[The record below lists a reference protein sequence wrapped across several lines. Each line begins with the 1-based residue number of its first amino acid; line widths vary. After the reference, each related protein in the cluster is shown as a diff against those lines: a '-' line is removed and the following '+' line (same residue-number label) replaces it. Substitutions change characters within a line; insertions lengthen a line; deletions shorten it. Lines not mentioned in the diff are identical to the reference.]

1 MSSGGSSNLGIKP
14 RSPALQTD
22 SLPSKPP
29 GKPGILKWVA
39 YPFSRVSS
47 WPRNW
52 TRVSCIAGRFFTS
65 RATREGQQ
73 CWRPKLKFM
82 LFFSIKVYI
91 LSLLNFNLW
100 WSWRRYCL
108 IYKQQSQAR
117 SAVVVKWT
125 PQLFLGSQS
134 CCRGKWSGVCVSRR
148 ERLKNQQ
155 PGSPKQARVLLKN
168 LISSYC

>member
-1 MSSGGSSNLGIKP
+1 MSDSFATSRTVGYQVRLPMGFPRQEYWSGLPFPSPGDLPGPGTKP
-14 RSPALQTD
+14 EFPAL
-22 SLPSKPP
+22 
-29 GKPGILKWVA
+29 
-39 YPFSRVSS
+39 
-47 WPRNW
+47 
-52 TRVSCIAGRFFTS
+52 AGRFFTS